1 MRAMS
6 RMIVVVLLSAAAMV
20 AFADAPEQGQDQQA
34 AQPTQQGPRARPVF
48 DLSAFRPQIV
58 LHEVSLVT
66 DAAFVT
72 VTGVVFSRTPIEK
85 VTVGERSA
93 SVRMAEPKDLV
104 RLTKVPAGAS
114 DAPYRTY
121 FEVPDAGLPKLG
133 ANDLEVV
140 AYGVDGRISDSH
152 RATIVRSM
160 SAPK

>member
-6 RMIVVVLLSAAAMV
+6 RMIVVVLMSAAMLM
-20 AFADAPEQGQDQQA
+20 AFADAPEQGQEQQPQQA
-34 AQPTQQGPRARPVF
+34 QQGPRARPVF

-58 LHEVSLVT
+58 LHEMSLVT
-66 DAAFVT
+66 DTAFVT

-93 SVRMAEPKDLV
+93 STRMAEPKDLV

-140 AYGVDGRISDSH
+140 AYGVDGRVSDAH